1 MLPVPACRQKNLF
14 HTRESF
20 AGTYLSAIDRMAEG
34 IKQRL
39 NKMVGKAM
47 SRETKAMTT
56 AIRNHVAT
64 RMTVQKKS
72 FVQNFRVRVLD
83 DEQRLPAMW
92 VYSRSKWAGVH
103 EFGVTIG
110 GKMLIPINGRV
121 GRKQFKAY
129 VEELMRSGNA
139 YFIKKGGKTI
149 LMAENIKESDRPL
162 AGFKR
167 RHRKAEGIKR
177 LKRGA
182 SIPIAI
188 LVNRVTVPKRLGV
201 AGVVRGR
208 VPILLGAI
216 QTEVSKLRQ

>member
-1 MLPVPACRQKNLF
+1 MQIKLDID
-14 HTRESF
+14 
-20 AGTYLSAIDRMAEG
+20 LSAIDRMAEG
-34 IKQRL
+34 IQKKL
-39 NKMVGKAM
+39 NKAVGKTM
-47 SRETKAMTT
+47 SRESKAMTT
-56 AIRNHVAT
+56 AIRSHVAT
-64 RMTVQKKS
+64 RMNVQKKS
-72 FVQNFRVRVLD
+72 FLQNFRVRVLD
-83 DEQRLPAMW
+83 DGQRLPAMW

-139 YFIKKGGKTI
+139 YFIKRGGKTI
-149 LMAENIKESDRPL
+149 MMAENIKENDRPL

-182 SIPIAI
+182 DIPIAI
-188 LVNRVTVPKRLGV
+188 LVRRVIVTKRLDV

-208 VPILLGAI
+208 IPGLLGAI
-216 QTEVSKLRQ
+216 QSEVSKLRK